1 MKAKFSVT
9 IIREGKYTAI
19 SNMPIEK
26 TVRNPKQVQFAFNI
40 SATIKVSET
49 QNKIK

>member
-9 IIREGKYTAI
+9 IIRDGKYTAL

-26 TVRNPKQVQFAFNI
+26 TVRNPKHVQFAFNI
-40 SATIKVSET
+40 HSTIKVSI
-49 QNKIK
+49 IKK